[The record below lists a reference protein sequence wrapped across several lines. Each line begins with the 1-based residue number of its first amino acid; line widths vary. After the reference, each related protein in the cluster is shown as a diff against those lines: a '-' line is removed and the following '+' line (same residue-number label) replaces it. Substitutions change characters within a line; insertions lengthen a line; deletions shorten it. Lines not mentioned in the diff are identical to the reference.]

1 MIHYRVIP
9 QFLTDDFLTDEI
21 IFLCKSQKYEYYEH
35 LEFVIK
41 LNKPKAWNVKFAI
54 NKYDGIIGFNIFE
67 NHGKNTGENILS
79 TQFIFVH
86 PMYQNKGIGTELMN
100 FKSKNLDLMNKQMKG
115 YIERVECTK
124 SSIRFFDKLGFKF
137 KKLTDCKTFLQLEK

>member
-1 MIHYRVIP
+1 MFIHFAYCWAWDPGLVP
-9 QFLTDDFLTDEI
+9 G
-21 IFLCKSQKYEYYEH
+21 
-35 LEFVIK
+35 
-41 LNKPKAWNVKFAI
+41 PKHMQEMR
-54 NKYDGIIGFNIFE
+54 NIFE
-67 NHGKNTGENILS
+67 NHGKNTNENILS

-100 FKSKNLDLMNKQMKG
+100 FKSNNLDLMNKQMKG

-137 KKLTDCKTFLQLEK
+137 KKLSDCKKFLVLEK